1 MSPLCLLGSLAAL
14 AAPMDDPTARLAD
27 QALRGSLGITGAPGR
42 DPLSLAWRLHQAAVA
57 DDPLWGELL
66 GVELRAIGGAPASL
80 VSPRGGL
87 IAGRL
92 PGGVSPESAAG
103 HAPTVAAANV
113 NPVRPYS
120 TAKIVT
126 KIFRNVEM
134 LRERD
139 IANARMT
146 PVAATPSN

>member
-1 MSPLCLLGSLAAL
+1 M
-14 AAPMDDPTARLAD
+14 
-27 QALRGSLGITGAPGR
+27 
-42 DPLSLAWRLHQAAVA
+42 
-57 DDPLWGELL
+57 
-66 GVELRAIGGAPASL
+66 RAISTTTTPKAAS
-80 VSPRGGL
+80 

-126 KIFRNVEM
+126 KIFRNVEI